1 MRTITKTPYRFVVVV
16 TYDSGDPQVYG
27 VYKSESEAERVIE
40 DIRTAFDD
48 YDWNHMNDISVR
60 KVMEV
65 K

>member
-1 MRTITKTPYRFVVVV
+1 MRTLTKTPHRFLIVV
-16 TYDSGDPQVYG
+16 TYDSCDPQVYG

-40 DIRTAFDD
+40 DIRSAFDD
-48 YDWNHMNDISVR
+48 YDWNHMKDISVT